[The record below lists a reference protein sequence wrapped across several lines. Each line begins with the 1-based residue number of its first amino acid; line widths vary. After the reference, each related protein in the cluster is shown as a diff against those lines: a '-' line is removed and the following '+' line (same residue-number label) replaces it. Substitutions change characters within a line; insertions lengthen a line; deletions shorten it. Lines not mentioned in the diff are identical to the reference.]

1 MQYRTKLFYFGCVPA
16 RIIMGIVFLM
26 GVNPM
31 ISGVSLFG
39 CLTLLMSGGFLFN
52 HYNNK
57 KVGFFGGEAWWH
69 DFRRFH
75 SLFWFITSILLFLDI
90 RYAGVVVFYD
100 LIPGFIDVCRGV
112 NL

>member
-16 RIIMGIVFLM
+16 RLSLGIIFLL

-31 ISGVSLFG
+31 ISGVSIFG
-39 CLTLLMSGGFLFN
+39 CIALAMAIGFLVN
-52 HYNNK
+52 HFRHK
-57 KVGFFGGEAWWH
+57 KVGFFGGDAWWH

-90 RYAGVVVFYD
+90 RYAGVVVLYD
-100 LIPGFIDVCRGV
+100 LVPGIIDVCRGV